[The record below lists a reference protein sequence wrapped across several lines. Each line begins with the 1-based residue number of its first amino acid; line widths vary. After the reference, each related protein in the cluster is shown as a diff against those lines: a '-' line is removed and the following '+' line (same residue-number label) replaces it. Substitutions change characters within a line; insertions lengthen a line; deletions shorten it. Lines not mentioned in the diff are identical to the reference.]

1 MHVLVQPRFA
11 TIDSNGIGLRG
22 LVQDRRREIIR
33 ENLRG
38 ISEVRY
44 DFLRLTFF
52 FFVTIF

>member
-52 FFVTIF
+52 FVTIF